1 MRIAIITAHSPLARA
16 GHRTGRLDPVALVD
30 PASLVDPVALA
41 RGLAG
46 LGHRVTLYARTE
58 DAAAPRTAI
67 LGAGVSVEHI
77 SVGPARELTAEHA
90 AKYMPEMAVALA
102 DRWRAKSPDVVHAF
116 SWTAGLAAIGAVRGT
131 SIPVVQTFGSLASIE
146 RRQARSGVSAARIR
160 LEGSMGRTV
169 ATVLAASQ
177 EEAAELSR
185 LGVPRSVIRAIP
197 AGVDTTVFCP
207 PDVRAGAGSSARLVA
222 VADDQARGLQS
233 VIRALP
239 HLPAAELTIAGG
251 PDARH
256 MPRSGP
262 FRELVQLATTLRVR
276 DRVTFAGELADA
288 DLAELLRT
296 ADVMVSAT
304 AYAPAGQ
311 AVVQAMACGIPVVA
325 SAVGGQRDAVVDG
338 ITGLLVAPDRPAMLV
353 QRLRALL
360 ARPAMLQA
368 YGIAAADRARSRYA
382 IDRVSRETAAAYDR
396 CLRTSAAD
404 VISEDESD
412 EAEDLRDAQALA
424 FA

>member
-1 MRIAIITAHSPLARA
+1 MRIAIITAHSPLVRA
-16 GHRTGRLDPVALVD
+16 AGPSGQL
-30 PASLVDPVALA
+30 DPVALA

-58 DAAAPRTAI
+58 DAATPRTAI

-77 SVGPARELTAEHA
+77 SVGPSRELTAEHA
-90 AKYMPEMAVALA
+90 ARYLPEMAAALA
-102 DRWRAKSPDVVHAF
+102 DRWRTKSPDVVHAL

-131 SIPVVQTFGSLASIE
+131 SIPVVQSYGSLASIE
-146 RRQARSGVSAARIR
+146 RRQASGDVSAARIK
-160 LEGSMGRTV
+160 LEASIGRTV
-169 ATVLAASQ
+169 AAVLATSE
-177 EEAAELSR
+177 EEAGELAR
-185 LGVPRSVIRAIP
+185 LAVPKSAIRVIP
-197 AGVDTTVFCP
+197 AGVDTAVFAP
-207 PDVRAGAGSSARLVA
+207 ADARAKVSATARLVA

-239 HLPAAELTIAGG
+239 QLAGVELTIAGG
-251 PDARH
+251 PDIRH

-262 FRELVQLATTLRVR
+262 FRELVQLATALRVR
-276 DRVTFAGELADA
+276 DRVKFAGELAGA
-288 DLAELLRT
+288 DFAELLRA

-311 AVVQAMACGIPVVA
+311 AVVQAMACGVPVVA
-325 SAVGGQRDAVVDG
+325 SAVGGQRDAVIDG
-338 ITGLLVAPDRPAMLV
+338 ITGLLVAPDNPAMLV

-382 IDRVSRETAAAYDR
+382 IDRISHETAAAYDR

-404 VISEDESD
+404 VIAED
-412 EAEDLRDAQALA
+412 EAEEAEDVRGIAA